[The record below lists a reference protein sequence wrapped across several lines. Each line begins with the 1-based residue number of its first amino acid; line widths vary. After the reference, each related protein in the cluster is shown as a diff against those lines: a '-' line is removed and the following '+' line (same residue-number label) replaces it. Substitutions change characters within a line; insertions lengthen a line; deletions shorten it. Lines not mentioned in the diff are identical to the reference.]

1 MEKRRQNRNQD
12 AGGQEAPIKLPQ
24 IPKRGQASIKF
35 PSDSEKL
42 KLVQLNNEKPTKP
55 KATHLV

>member
-12 AGGQEAPIKLPQ
+12 AGAQAPIKLPQ